1 MIVGGLVM
9 RAHIIKDCSD
19 IDFRLFV
26 GKIVD
31 CDMQVLF
38 GSNQWEKNYQ
48 IYLDDNDFEGFIV
61 PSSAIECLDEDY
73 LRVKEKIEYEKKN
86 RQIRFINSWINIV
99 VSVGPRGGVKEVM
112 YRTLSNDK
120 VNTIGKTRGK
130 YYVNLLDELGI
141 EYKKI
146 KMS

>member
-1 MIVGGLVM
+1 M
-9 RAHIIKDCSD
+9 RAHIIKDCSY

-112 YRTLSNDK
+112 YRTLANDK